1 MDLAKLLPDNLF
13 AALVIFTRFGGAM
26 MLLPGFGEAYVP
38 PRYRLLLAVLLS
50 LLMTPVLAPRLP
62 GLPSE
67 PSQLAVIIG
76 SELLIGLFIGTI
88 TRILISTLESA
99 GMVVSLQLGLSAA
112 QVFNPLAAQQGSVPG
127 AFYSMLGVLLIFLTD
142 THHLLLRGLV
152 DSYAVFAP
160 GTLPPIGDLSDT
172 IARVTAGSF
181 RLAMEMSAPFI
192 VLGTLFFVALGIV
205 ARLVPQFQLL
215 FVTQP
220 LQIVG
225 GLIVF
230 VVALVTG
237 MRWFLDGFIQQIGFY
252 SLS

>member
-1 MDLAKLLPDNLF
+1 M
-13 AALVIFTRFGGAM
+13 
-26 MLLPGFGEAYVP
+26 
-38 PRYRLLLAVLLS
+38 
-50 LLMTPVLAPRLP
+50 
-62 GLPSE
+62 
-67 PSQLAVIIG
+67 
-76 SELLIGLFIGTI
+76 GTV
-88 TRILISTLESA
+88 TRILITTLESA

-112 QVFNPLAAQQGSVPG
+112 VVFNPLAAQQGSVPG

-152 DSYAVFAP
+152 DSYAVFPP
-160 GTLPPIGDLSDT
+160 GVLPPMGDLSDT

-192 VLGTLFFVALGIV
+192 VIGTLFFIALGIV

-225 GLIVF
+225 GLAVF

-237 MRWFLDGFIQQIGFY
+237 MRWFLDTFVQQINFY
-252 SLS
+252 ALG

>member
-1 MDLAKLLPDNLF
+1 MSLTELLPANVF
-13 AALVIFTRFGGAM
+13 AAFVIFARFGGAM

-38 PRYRLLLAVLLS
+38 PRYRLLLAVLMS
-50 LLMTPVLAPRLP
+50 ILMTPVLAPRLP
-62 GLPSE
+62 GLPSQPTE
-67 PSQLAVIIG
+67 LVVIIG
-76 SELLIGLFIGTI
+76 SELLIGLFMGTV
-88 TRILISTLESA
+88 TRILITTLESA

-112 QVFNPLAAQQGSVPG
+112 VVFNPLAAQQGSVPG

-152 DSYAVFAP
+152 DSYAVFPP
-160 GTLPPIGDLSDT
+160 GVLPPMGDLSDT

-192 VLGTLFFVALGIV
+192 VIGTLFFIALGIV

-225 GLIVF
+225 GLAVF

-237 MRWFLDGFIQQIGFY
+237 MRWFLDTFVQQINFY
-252 SLS
+252 ALG